1 MTNDPENAP
10 HLSETD
16 EPLPCADFQGIKP
29 REAFKDCFADY
40 GKRPSANAYFS
51 MIASALNQA
60 DDGIFKQDN
69 EPLALVAVPNRQD
82 KGGQVLKLYSQC
94 NNDSNP
100 GSPDWLITLKPKSLK
115 DNQPVSGFGI
125 VNQEGK
131 TRLLLDSDGNL
142 EVSGAATVGGNLDVK
157 GATTLWGG
165 LVVSAN
171 CITLGLEKHGGG
183 RLVLANKLDDNKI
196 FLEAWGSTGEGSASE
211 LLLTGNCNNPVPQ
224 VSIVA
229 TETRIS
235 GNVTVKGDNL
245 TVHKH
250 VAAGSLDVTG
260 TVAVKGDAGLT
271 VTKQV
276 SADSLNLGGGTA
288 DPKDKLTVT
297 GAAKVTGGL
306 TVTTQVSAD
315 SLNLGGGTADP
326 KDKLTVTGDAIVNGN
341 FAVNASEIWLK
352 AKIPEETDKGAE
364 LRLACSRGESAL
376 YLESYSE
383 KLLLTGAAASSV
395 KSIELRAEDTI
406 IKGNLDVT
414 GSATVKGDTGLTV
427 TKQVSAG
434 SLAVSGG
441 ATINNGKK
449 VAIEDKIL
457 QLQTGL
463 WSAEDSK
470 HWRAR
475 THREEIHEH
484 VIAVAFTKPF
494 ASTPTVFMTL
504 TVLEEGSSTRFQF
517 WPENINNYGF
527 QIRVENSIDFNIKLI
542 AGHWVALGYY

>member
-297 GAAKVTGGL
+297 G
-306 TVTTQVSAD
+306 
-315 SLNLGGGTADP
+315 
-326 KDKLTVTGDAIVNGN
+326 DAIVNGN